1 MIEQRNK
8 QEQEERRKRQGEH
21 DAYVAECK
29 LNYQRLSPEFARF
42 VTDSFGC
49 DNFSREKNKDFWVKA
64 SELKEELKNSKLFKE
79 KRDELWH
86 KRQEACERVIHHQ
99 EMSHDKYKSKS
110 DDHRIAIINRAG
122 LARVNNLFGFDPE
135 TVDSMKRCGKLIK
148 EAWDML
154 SEYKHEMT
162 HEDKDKCFEY
172 ITDVQE
178 EVNAWWDNYKGH
190 QANRHSDFETRT
202 RNRIDE
208 NRERLR
214 KANDALDRVRA
225 NIDKLE
231 ADISNA
237 WIDDYRDRASGW
249 LSEAEDKARD
259 IEASI
264 ERIESWIAEDEAKLR

>member
-8 QEQEERRKRQGEH
+8 QEERRKRQEEH
-21 DAYVAECK
+21 DACVAECK

-49 DNFSREKNKDFWVKA
+49 DNFSREKNKDFWAKA

-79 KRDELWH
+79 NRDELWH

-99 EMSHDKYKSKS
+99 EMSHDKYKLKS

-148 EAWDML
+148 EAWGML
-154 SEYKHEMT
+154 SEYKHEMS

-178 EVNAWWDNYKGH
+178 EVNAWWNNYKGH

-202 RNRIDE
+202 RNRIYE
-208 NRERLR
+208 NRERLK